1 MNAETKKL
9 AIQGAAAVTLI
20 TIITFVVKSIVT
32 KAKKNK
38 ARKIEERLALESG
51 SAKTPQQSTE
61 EREAAAYNPTND
73 YKRIFN
79 WIDGANWQQRGTEV
93 NSITNR
99 LTDAKLIKLAKY
111 WEKRQG
117 GESLYYWLDWEA
129 GDFYGVSMARLK
141 SLGYT

>member
-1 MNAETKKL
+1 MDAETKKL
-9 AIQGAAAVTLI
+9 VTQGAASLILI
-20 TIITFVVKSIVT
+20 TVITLVIRSVVI

-38 ARKIEERLALESG
+38 ARKIEERLALELG
-51 SAKTPQQSTE
+51 TQKTPQQSTE
-61 EREAAAYNPTND
+61 ESQAAAYNPSSD
-73 YKRIFN
+73 YKKIFN

-111 WEKRQG
+111 WEKKQS

>member
-9 AIQGAAAVTLI
+9 AIQGAATVSLI
-20 TIITFVVKSIVT
+20 TIITLVIRSIVV

-51 SAKTPQQSTE
+51 TAKTPQQSTE
-61 EREAAAYNPTND
+61 EREAAAYNPAND

-111 WEKRQG
+111 WEKKQS

>member
-1 MNAETKKL
+1 MDAETKTL
-9 AIQGAAAVTLI
+9 AIQGAASVALI
-20 TIITFVVKSIVT
+20 TVITFVIRSVVI
-32 KAKKNK
+32 KAKRNK

-51 SAKTPQQSTE
+51 TQKTPQQTTE
-61 EREAAAYNPTND
+61 EKEAAAYNPSTD
-73 YKRIFN
+73 YKKIFN
-79 WIDGANWQQRGTEV
+79 WIDGANWQARGTEV

-111 WEKRQG
+111 WEKKQS

>member
-1 MNAETKKL
+1 MDAESKNL
-9 AIQGAAAVTLI
+9 VIQGAAAVALMTVVTLVI
-20 TIITFVVKSIVT
+20 RSIVI

-38 ARKIEERLALESG
+38 AKKIEDRLALESG
-51 SAKTPQQSTE
+51 TSKTPQQTTE
-61 EREAAAYNPTND
+61 QAQAAAYNPYND

-111 WEKRQG
+111 WEKKQG

-129 GDFYGVSMARLK
+129 GDFYGISMARLK